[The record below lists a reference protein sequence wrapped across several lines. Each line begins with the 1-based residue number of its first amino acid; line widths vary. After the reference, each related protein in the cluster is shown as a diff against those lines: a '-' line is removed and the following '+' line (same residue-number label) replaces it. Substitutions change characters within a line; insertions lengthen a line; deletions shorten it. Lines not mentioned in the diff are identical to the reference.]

1 MWVRMVPII
10 DFLTSLLRAR
20 HSRSCARSWP
30 KLLRIV
36 EKPPLLRASEVN
48 LSAAA
53 VVTAAWTTG
62 IGVRFDSRCAR
73 NQWGSGKLRREP
85 LGYPRAMI
93 PIRFWT
99 QEKICARV
107 VAPCRHVALLNGD
120 GATRT
125 IATNLARV
133 KVEALDEARIARAVK
148 SVSAEFPSGS
158 RPDP

>member
-1 MWVRMVPII
+1 
-10 DFLTSLLRAR
+10 
-20 HSRSCARSWP
+20 
-30 KLLRIV
+30 
-36 EKPPLLRASEVN
+36 LLRASEVN

-133 KVEALDEARIARAVK
+133 KVEWHWTKLALREL
-148 SVSAEFPSGS
+148 SNPYLLSSHSGS